1 MEDIIDLIA
10 TNASPAEVSDAIK
23 NALYTKASERVDA
36 AKPLVSSLMFNEDD
50 LESENEYDETEGGE
64 EDNDGEEEYYE
75 DGE

>member
-23 NALYTKASERVDA
+23 NALYAKASERVDA

-50 LESENEYDETEGGE
+50 LESEDEYDETEG
-64 EDNDGEEEYYE
+64 EDDDGEEEYYE
-75 DGE
+75 DEEE